1 MIDFEWQPQLPSL
14 QSEAK
19 DWSFAEGC
27 VFASQLYNSI
37 YYAVTMGLIRELG
50 HERTYEIHARLLRH
64 HQEHFFLEGLRKL
77 RLDQEISD
85 AVRCAKYHWMSNAIG
100 GVRTGCVVQSPSK
113 AWMFYF
119 PHTPDNAWPG
129 QSVIVHTKAN
139 MLSDYIGWHGN
150 NGKLL
155 GNPGLRYVATHFV
168 CEGDPYDGG
177 YFEDTGRVLHPD
189 ELVIERPGERPPS
202 SLPIQTCRLDESQW
216 PPQRRS
222 RALRNYAVTW
232 AADRVWSVL
241 HECEPACDAIPR
253 KAIQAVLFSW
263 MPRFRAAFAQEQ
275 PRGGREELAAYLA
288 GFHCVAGIDARVD
301 HASDVTR
308 VVLDRT
314 LVDFVGGSVSP
325 RQARRFADVVVGAW
339 KTIAE
344 GFGVEL
350 LGDDAGRI
358 WSLQARRAG

>member
-1 MIDFEWQPQLPSL
+1 MIDFEFQPSLPSP
-14 QSEAK
+14 QIPASE
-19 DWSFAEGC
+19 WSFADGC

-64 HQEHFFLEGLRKL
+64 HQEHFFLDGLRKL
-77 RLDQEISD
+77 RLDQEGSD

-100 GVRTGCVVQSPSK
+100 GVRTGCVVENRNK

-129 QSVIVHTKAN
+129 QAAIVHTKGN

-150 NGKLL
+150 NGRLL

-177 YFEDTGRVLHPD
+177 YFEDTGRALEPG
-189 ELVIERPGERPPS
+189 ELVIERPGERPPRD
-202 SLPIQTCRLDESQW
+202 LPIQTCRLDEAQW
-216 PPQRRS
+216 PPQRQS

-241 HECEPACDAIPR
+241 HECGPAGDAITR

-263 MPRFRAAFAQEQ
+263 MPRLRVAFGPRQ
-275 PRGGREELAAYLA
+275 PGADACAELAVYLA
-288 GFHCVAGIDARVD
+288 GFHTVAGIDASVEIT
-301 HASDVTR
+301 AEGAR
-308 VVLDRT
+308 VVLQRT
-314 LVDFVGGSVSP
+314 LGDFVGGSMSV
-325 RQARRFADVVVGAW
+325 QEARRYTQIVVGAW
-339 KTIAE
+339 RTVAD
-344 GFGVEL
+344 GLGVDL
-350 LGDDAGRI
+350 LVDATGRT
-358 WSLQARRAG
+358 WALRGA